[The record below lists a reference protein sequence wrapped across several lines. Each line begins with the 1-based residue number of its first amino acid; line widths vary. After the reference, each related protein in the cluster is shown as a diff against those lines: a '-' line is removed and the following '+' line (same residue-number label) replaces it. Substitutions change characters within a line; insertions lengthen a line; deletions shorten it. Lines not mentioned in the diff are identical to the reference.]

1 MAKGRSKLTAQG
13 QVSVPAP
20 IRQKL
25 GLTTGALLEW
35 DADGDQVFVRR
46 VGSHTFEDVHR
57 ALFPSPP
64 RRASLADLKDG
75 IARDITRRHAKR

>member
-25 GLTTGALLEW
+25 GLTKGALLEW
-35 DADGDQVFVRR
+35 DADGDQVVVRR
-46 VGSHTFEDVHR
+46 VGSHTFEDVHQ